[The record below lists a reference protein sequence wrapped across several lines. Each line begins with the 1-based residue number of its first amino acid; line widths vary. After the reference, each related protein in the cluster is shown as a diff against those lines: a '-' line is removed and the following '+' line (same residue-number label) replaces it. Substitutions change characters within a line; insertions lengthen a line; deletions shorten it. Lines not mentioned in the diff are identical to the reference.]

1 MFTGFFKF
9 QSLTWP
15 SFPSWRLT
23 SEHQAIKHHEAPS
36 LSQSC
41 GGTDVSPNSPAA
53 GGRTPRAQW
62 PSVTHR
68 SHTGGWWGK
77 SCWETFTAQ
86 VPSSTNLSQPLP
98 TPSYRGTSRVSLW
111 VKFNACHIFVQ
122 AFIVYF
128 SFPLIDPSVIF
139 LLWQVHILHYHLK
152 HIFGINRSLLT
163 SEMNTKP
170 TCKTGPQIRSI
181 TGTKSWSRSSYR
193 FSSYLFF
200 SVHLSFQPPP
210 SPFKFGL
217 SASFLSGLKRHPP
230 QPQSKV
236 ELVPLTFSAQHLD
249 RAFVFSPWNL
259 PALGPS
265 YRSRVSS

>member
-41 GGTDVSPNSPAA
+41 GGTDVSPNSPSCR
-53 GGRTPRAQW
+53 GRTPRAQW

-86 VPSSTNLSQPLP
+86 VPSSTNLP
-98 TPSYRGTSRVSLW
+98 TPPNLHTEEHQFPSGLNSILVTYLSGILL
-111 VKFNACHIFVQ
+111 FIFH
-122 AFIVYF
+122 
-128 SFPLIDPSVIF
+128 FPLIDPSVIF

-152 HIFGINRSLLT
+152 HIFGINR
-163 SEMNTKP
+163 
-170 TCKTGPQIRSI
+170 
-181 TGTKSWSRSSYR
+181 
-193 FSSYLFF
+193 
-200 SVHLSFQPPP
+200 
-210 SPFKFGL
+210 
-217 SASFLSGLKRHPP
+217 
-230 QPQSKV
+230 
-236 ELVPLTFSAQHLD
+236 
-249 RAFVFSPWNL
+249 VF
-259 PALGPS
+259 
-265 YRSRVSS
+265 